1 MQDGPGAA
9 GERNPFAGGA
19 VIEGGRR
26 AFLRL
31 AEFDHPQVTGQPGG
45 GCSSRG
51 VPFERSTFKE
61 AFNVPLVLITRTS
74 PGSKVRQAAEAAVDR
89 L

>member
-1 MQDGPGAA
+1 M
-9 GERNPFAGGA
+9 
-19 VIEGGRR
+19 IEGGRR

-31 AEFDHPQVTGQPGG
+31 AEFDHHRSPGSRVER
-45 GCSSRG
+45 CSSRG

-74 PGSKVRQAAEAAVDR
+74 PGSKKSGR
-89 L
+89 LRKRLWTRL